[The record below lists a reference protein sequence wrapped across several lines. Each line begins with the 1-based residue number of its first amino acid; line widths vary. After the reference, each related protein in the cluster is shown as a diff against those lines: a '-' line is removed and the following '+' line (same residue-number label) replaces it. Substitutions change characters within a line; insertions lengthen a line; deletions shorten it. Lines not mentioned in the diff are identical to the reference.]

1 MNYIGKK
8 SLYIQ
13 KDKVAIKGAWST
25 IDDNLITDSFRK
37 EIGNYFIQEDG
48 VQTTFQTIRPTETWR
63 QAALASVLDPSP
75 RVKITLLSEDYGEY
89 VNQVEVIFG
98 NPVSRQPLPLP
109 SPDVIENVY
118 GLIDANQSTND
129 VDGMGVEFDDS
140 ASPGQRPFGFPRGG
154 IIYNGSGEVSLPN
167 PIERPA
173 SMGSLFT
180 TVQTPQRELDIPEV
194 YGGVGQNNSRYGNIL
209 TLEQSQFVQPIE
221 QFSSSVIQS
230 AVELAAGRDFVDVS
244 IETDKPFSRDQLDKL
259 QFVNQPIWADADSS
273 YVFYNESYENK
284 FYTTQMTENKIPNM
298 YSVIASEDS
307 LSNTEL
313 IDFVV
318 NDNDNTLGTK
328 RNIAF
333 VNNSG
338 FDAAWLNELVKNA
351 YSFPSYVNIEL
362 KTEFSP
368 IVNDLKQAKLN
379 NTLMVDY
386 FKQILSNEFVSVP
399 FREQITTMLAG
410 EGIQHSET
418 SIDVFLFQNW
428 LKQKINPTD
437 GLQTEFVINNST
449 DITLFDI
456 DGEKVKL
463 IHNLQEYDLADI
475 NESISALLSVI
486 EFQSKLVNYIKQYS
500 RGYDKIF
507 NGDKSYSETLFYSI
521 DKIDANVGNRIQK
534 FLFLNDN
541 TDELLK
547 YIDTQV
553 KYNKQY
559 QYVIKMHK
567 LVFGT
572 RYQYENVR
580 AFDIQRGSV
589 LFDVRCKPELL
600 VLEFPCFDETVVV
613 LDAPPTMPEIEIVP
627 YRDHNDKILINI
639 NPGSAEQFMKPITF
653 DPVEL
658 QTLQRFM
665 DSEGFVTFKRDDLNT
680 GYYMYKI
687 DTKPKSYRDFIGHKS
702 RFYTKHYISD
712 SKYIITPSISINDKV
727 EVNKDYYYTFRCM
740 DIHNNISSLT
750 DIYNVKLIGD
760 ETGRFIP
767 IVRVMTSEELEEN
780 NFSYREKTKDAKRFL
795 VIKPALQQEVIDV
808 EANDFFNKGSR
819 LEIAPTEYIL
829 GVTDN
834 YVWGKKFRARIR
846 SKQTGR
852 LFDLIFKFVNKID
865 NQSGV

>member
-13 KDKVAIKGAWST
+13 KDKVATKGRWET
-25 IDDNLITDSFRK
+25 IDDSLIADSLRK
-37 EIGNYFIQEDG
+37 ELGNYFIQKEG
-48 VQTTFQTIRPTETWR
+48 EQTSFQIIYPPSTWQQQVETVFVST
-63 QAALASVLDPSP
+63 LP
-75 RVKITLLSEDYGEY
+75 RVKITQLSENYGES
-89 VNQVEVIFG
+89 VHSVEVSLSNLA
-98 NPVSRQPLPLP
+98 NPQQSLP
-109 SPDVIENVY
+109 SGLDAVY
-118 GLIDANQSTND
+118 GLIDSNQTTQD
-129 VDGMGVEFDDS
+129 VDGLAVEYDSGNGVGVDQSGLPQSGIIFQTGSPFALPGIGGGVQQSSTGTVFIPGQPSGGNSYSLPGVGGGVQQGGGVE
-140 ASPGQRPFGFPRGG
+140 
-154 IIYNGSGEVSLPN
+154 NVLP
-167 PIERPA
+167 PEQTEI
-173 SMGSLFT
+173 
-180 TVQTPQRELDIPEV
+180 VQTFEQA
-194 YGGVGQNNSRYGNIL
+194 
-209 TLEQSQFVQPIE
+209 TLLS
-221 QFSSSVIQS
+221 IQ
-230 AVELAAGRDFVDVS
+230 AAIELASNRDFVDMT
-244 IETDKPFSRDQLDKL
+244 IELDKPFGKDDLEKL
-259 QFVNQPIWADADSS
+259 QFVNQPLWADADSN

-307 LSNTEL
+307 LENAEL

-333 VNNSG
+333 VNNNG
-338 FDAAWLNELVKNA
+338 FDATWLNDLVKNA
-351 YSFPSYVNIEL
+351 YSFPSYVALEL

-368 IVNDLKQAKLN
+368 IVDDLKRSKLN

-386 FKQILSNEFVSVP
+386 FKQILSSEFISVP
-399 FREQITTMLAG
+399 FREQITTLLAG
-410 EGIQHSET
+410 EGVQHTET

-437 GLQTEFVINNST
+437 GLQDEFVINNSS
-449 DITLFDI
+449 DITLFDV
-456 DGEKVKL
+456 DGEKIKIVK
-463 IHNLQEYDLADI
+463 NLHEYDLSNL

-486 EFQSKLVNYIKQYS
+486 EFQSKLVNYIKQYA
-500 RGYDKIF
+500 RGYDDLF
-507 NGDKSYSETLFYSI
+507 NGDKAYSETLFYSI
-521 DKIDANVGNRIQK
+521 DKIDVNVGNRIQK

-541 TDELLK
+541 ADELLK

-559 QYVIKMHK
+559 QYVVKMHK

-580 AFDIQRGSV
+580 SFDVSRGSV

-600 VLEFPCFDETVVV
+600 VLEFPCFDETVIV

-627 YRDHNDKILINI
+627 YRDHNDKILINV
-639 NPGSAEQFMKPITF
+639 NPGAAEQYMKPITF
-653 DPVEL
+653 SPVEL
-658 QTLQRFM
+658 QTLQKFM
-665 DSEGFVTFKRDDLNT
+665 DAEGFVTFKRDDLNT

-687 DTKPKSYRDFIGHKS
+687 DTKPKSYQDFIGHKS

-712 SKYIITPSISINDKV
+712 SQYIITPSISINDTI

-767 IVRVMTSEELEEN
+767 IVRVVTPDELEEN
-780 NFSYREKTKDAKRFL
+780 RFNYREKTKDAKRFL
-795 VIKPALQQEVIDV
+795 MIKPSLQQEVIDI
-808 EANDFFNKGSR
+808 EGNDFSNKGSR
-819 LEIAPTEYIL
+819 LELAPTEYIL

-865 NQSGV
+865 TQSGV